1 MEKIEQIF
9 NNTNKILEF
18 IEKGENQSDWTV
30 WLPVIASFITAIIA
44 FLGILYSTRYVKNN
58 IRMDARIEWIQ
69 KVRETVARVISLCYL
84 VVYEIN
90 EEEVLKNFLKAK
102 EQINL
107 LMLYFG
113 PDEIGNKDFLG
124 LNEQILKKEDK
135 NIGKNDHIVAF
146 LEKLLLDIEKYY
158 QRKHS
163 SRAKMLEIELRCLN
177 KKYDLEDT
185 GERLI
190 DNEGNWVNVKGRPK
204 EYYEEKN
211 KLEKEKS
218 ELENPN
224 NILEDIA
231 NLREIMRLYL
241 KIEWT
246 VAKEGK

>member
-1 MEKIEQIF
+1 M
-9 NNTNKILEF
+9 
-18 IEKGENQSDWTV
+18 
-30 WLPVIASFITAIIA
+30 
-44 FLGILYSTRYVKNN
+44 
-58 IRMDARIEWIQ
+58 
-69 KVRETVARVISLCYL
+69 
-84 VVYEIN
+84 
-90 EEEVLKNFLKAK
+90 
-102 EQINL
+102 
-107 LMLYFG
+107 
-113 PDEIGNKDFLG
+113 
-124 LNEQILKKEDK
+124 
-135 NIGKNDHIVAF
+135 AF

>member
-124 LNEQILKKEDK
+124 LNEQILKKEDN

-146 LEKLLLDIEKYY
+146 LGKLLLDIEKYY

-163 SRAKMLEIELRCLN
+163 SRAKRLETELRCLN
-177 KKYDLEDT
+177 KKYDLENT
-185 GERLI
+185 GERLM
-190 DNEGNWVNVKGRPK
+190 DNEGNWVNAKGRPK

-218 ELENPN
+218 ELENPD